1 MFTQN
6 NKVYWKMMESILN
19 NLQNTISARK
29 NAESEYSYV
38 ASLFKKGE
46 DTILKKLGEECVEVV
61 IAGKNGDV
69 KQIVYE
75 SADLVFHL
83 MVMLA
88 HYDLKL
94 EDVIKELSHREGLSG
109 FDEKAT
115 REIPSL
121 IGAGEK

>member
-1 MFTQN
+1 MI
-6 NKVYWKMMESILN
+6 ESILN
-19 NLQNTISARK
+19 KLQSTVLERK
-29 NAESEYSYV
+29 NADYERSYV

-46 DTILKKLGEECVEVV
+46 DTILKKLGEECVEVI
-61 IAGKNGDV
+61 IAGKSGDA

-109 FDEKAT
+109 FDEKAA

-121 IGAGEK
+121 IAAGEK

>member
-1 MFTQN
+1 MT
-6 NKVYWKMMESILN
+6 ESILN
-19 NLQNTISARK
+19 KLQNTILARK
-29 NAESEYSYV
+29 NAESERSYV
-38 ASLFKKGE
+38 SSLFKKGE

-61 IAGKNGDV
+61 IAGKSGDA

-94 EDVIKELSHREGLSG
+94 EDVVKELSHREGLSG
-109 FDEKAT
+109 LDEKAA
-115 REIPSL
+115 RETPFFN
-121 IGAGEK
+121 GAGEE